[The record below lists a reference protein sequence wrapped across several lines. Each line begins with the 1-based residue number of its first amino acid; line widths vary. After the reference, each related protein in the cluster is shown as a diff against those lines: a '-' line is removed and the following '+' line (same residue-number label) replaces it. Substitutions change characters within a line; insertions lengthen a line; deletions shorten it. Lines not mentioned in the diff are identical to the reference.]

1 MEAKQTGGKV
11 AGEGAVMVGEAGEE
25 ELTPLPLGIV
35 GGAHRSSI
43 AFLNVIIVV
52 QSGFHWRGIT
62 EEDPMEINT
71 LITTT
76 PPFRIM
82 IDGI

>member
-35 GGAHRSSI
+35 GGAHRYSI
-43 AFLNVIIVV
+43 AYLSSSNRDSI
-52 QSGFHWRGIT
+52 GEALGR
-62 EEDPMEINT
+62 EDSMETNT